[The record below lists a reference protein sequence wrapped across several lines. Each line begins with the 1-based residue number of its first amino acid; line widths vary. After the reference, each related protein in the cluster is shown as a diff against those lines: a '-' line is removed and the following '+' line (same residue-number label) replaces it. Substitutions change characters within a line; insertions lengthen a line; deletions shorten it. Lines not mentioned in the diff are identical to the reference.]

1 VCRFGFSHFVPFS
14 VILAPYG
21 LAGTLTGQ
29 SFKSPDLTSRLLE
42 DWSHFYPLDKSS
54 SLTES
59 SVVEVIVGGVKM
71 KYPSCY
77 VLVTD
82 LDDNANSS
90 VLNGTGVSPPNGLVK
105 NGTSK
110 LGRCRKIDRVS
121 SEKIA
126 KKSIVDVSLLK
137 ISRNLRLSVVGL
149 REFFPNLVP
158 LRIRKHFGGSIAL
171 LFGVSDDGQARSR
184 LCYFK

>member
-1 VCRFGFSHFVPFS
+1 LFVSYLLYRKLYTSSCHKFFGFSHFVPFS

-110 LGRCRKIDRVS
+110 LGRRCRKIDRVS

-126 KKSIVDVSLLK
+126 KNVHC
-137 ISRNLRLSVVGL
+137 RRQ
-149 REFFPNLVP
+149 F
-158 LRIRKHFGGSIAL
+158 A
-171 LFGVSDDGQARSR
+171 
-184 LCYFK
+184 